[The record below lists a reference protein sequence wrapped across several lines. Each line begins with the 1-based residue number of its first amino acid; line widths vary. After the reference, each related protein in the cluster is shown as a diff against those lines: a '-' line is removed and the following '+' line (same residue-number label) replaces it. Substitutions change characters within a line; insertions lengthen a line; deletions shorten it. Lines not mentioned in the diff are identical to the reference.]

1 MRLTRLFALIFLFST
16 VGTGYSAPPEK
27 VGVLV
32 LAHGG
37 SDSWNQLVLDAT
49 KSIAKK
55 YPVEVAF
62 GMALPRTIQEGIDKL
77 ENKGVNKIVVVPLF
91 ISSHSFIIRQTEYL
105 LKKRD
110 VLADPPIVMDHSSGG
125 HHSSTN
131 THNAGHSNEG
141 SNHNEHGQ
149 PHGENKETLAQL
161 NFQSEIIIA
170 KALDDHPIVADILYS
185 RVKELST
192 NPANE
197 TVIIVGHGPN
207 PEEDNKNWVKI
218 MENLAAQIQQK
229 QKKDGTSSR
238 FIFSVTVRDDADK
251 EIYEQAKEH
260 LRGLVRQAGK
270 QGDVLVVP
278 LLLSKGGV
286 EKGIVKRL
294 EGLNYKWSG
303 NTLLPDP
310 KIEEFIEVSVKDAI
324 K

>member
-1 MRLTRLFALIFLFST
+1 MRSSRLLALIFLLST
-16 VGTGYSAPPEK
+16 AGTGYSAPPEK

-77 ENKGVNKIVVVPLF
+77 ESNGVNKIVVVPLF

-105 LKKRD
+105 LKKRE
-110 VLADPPIVMDHSSGG
+110 VLADPPVVMDHSSGG
-125 HHSSTN
+125 HSSPN
-131 THNAGHSNEG
+131 SHNAGSMNPSSSHDG
-141 SNHNEHGQ
+141 HGQ
-149 PHGENKETLAQL
+149 HDGEKKETLAQL
-161 NFQSEIIIA
+161 NFKSEIIMA

-185 RVKELST
+185 RIKELSM

-207 PEEDNKNWVKI
+207 PENDNKNWVTA
-218 MENLAAQIQQK
+218 MESLAAQVQQK
-229 QKKDGTSSR
+229 QKKDGISSR

-251 EIYEQAKEH
+251 EIYEQAKEN

-270 QGDVLVVP
+270 QGDVIVVP

-286 EKGIVKRL
+286 EKGIIKRL